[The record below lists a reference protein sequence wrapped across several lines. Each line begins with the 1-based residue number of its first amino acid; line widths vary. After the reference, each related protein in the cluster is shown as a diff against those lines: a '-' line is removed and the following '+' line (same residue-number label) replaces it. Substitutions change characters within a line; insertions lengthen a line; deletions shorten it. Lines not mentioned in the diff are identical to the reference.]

1 LTNISL
7 QKARFAGA
15 NVTMAYS
22 ITDAMKI
29 AECNPEKSV
38 IFAGIGFEP
47 LDILRSK
54 NMLVEQ
60 INSKQGESR

>member
-1 LTNISL
+1 
-7 QKARFAGA
+7 
-15 NVTMAYS
+15 MAYS